1 MEALNTTENKY
12 CDSKV
17 LRGIF
22 GSAHDHK
29 DYGFLHPGGKAFFF
43 AVLPGLIAFLF
54 SGLLLFAIFQSNNIN
69 RRHETPTLLKYSGIG
84 FIAGIL
90 AGLVGVGGGLI
101 FAPAFLGMGLDSS
114 ITVATSTFCVLFT
127 SSSTTTQ
134 YLLLGRII
142 LSLVPLYAIANIIAS
157 LCGTSLVLL
166 ADTYKMPKSM
176 ITAVVLVAVVTSA
189 IFSCIKLGSLGG
201 DDDIPANPLLAVR
214 NQTTT
219 TAFNEKAYIE
229 LATPLLRAAKSK

>member
-22 GSAHDHK
+22 GTAHDHK
-29 DYGFLHPGGKAFFF
+29 DYGFLHPGSKAFFF
-43 AVLPGLIAFLF
+43 AILPSLIAFLF
-54 SGLLLFAIFQSNNIN
+54 SGLLLFAIFQNNAIN
-69 RRHETPTLLKYSGIG
+69 RRHETSTLLGYSGIG

-114 ITVATSTFCVLFT
+114 ITVATSTFCILFT

-142 LSLVPLYAIANIIAS
+142 VSLVPVYAIANVVAS

-166 ADTYKMPKSM
+166 ADTYKMPKSL
-176 ITAVVLVAVVTSA
+176 ITGIVLVAVVTSA
-189 IFSCIKLGSLGG
+189 VFSCIKLGSMGG
-201 DDDIPANPLLAVR
+201 DDDTPAIPQVSLAGS
-214 NQTTT
+214 NQTKMS
-219 TAFNEKAYIE
+219 FIEPYIE
-229 LATPLLRAAKSK
+229 L